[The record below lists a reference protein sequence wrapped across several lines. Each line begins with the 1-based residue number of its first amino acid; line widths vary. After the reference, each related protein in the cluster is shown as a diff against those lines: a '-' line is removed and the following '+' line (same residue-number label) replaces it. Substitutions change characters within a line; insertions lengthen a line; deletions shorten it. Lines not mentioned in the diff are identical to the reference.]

1 MTTAAAAPALTA
13 DQAARVERAREVL
26 AEPAVYEPAAMA
38 GRIGR
43 LEWHLEE
50 LLALVG
56 QLGGE

>member
-1 MTTAAAAPALTA
+1 MLPCTPAFTA

-26 AEPAVYEPAAMA
+26 AEPAAYEPADMA

-50 LLALVG
+50 LLRLAA
-56 QLGGE
+56 QLAEGK